1 MSPAWSKL
9 RRHGATVFGL
19 VLLVGALWVVQRE
32 FHELKVADIGAAL
45 EAIPVK
51 TLWIAAGC
59 TLLAYAVLTIYDRLG
74 SVYAGKPVSY
84 LRTTLASF
92 CAYTLAHNIGFA
104 AVSGAAVRYRFY
116 AAWGMTPVEIAKV
129 IAFTSLTFGLGALA
143 LGGLV
148 LVIEPEVVPFIG
160 DNVAHWVM
168 RSIGILFWC
177 VLGAYLLLSRVKP
190 HFTAF
195 GTRID
200 LPGFRM
206 ALAQTLLASVDV
218 AVTALIFYVLLPS
231 APGLTFVRFL
241 GIYVA
246 SYTTGLAASVPGGLG
261 VFDGAILLGLSP
273 YLPAAEVIGAL
284 LIFRLY
290 YYVIPLFIAG
300 GLFIA
305 FELSQRRRVLA
316 RVGVLAGVTENF
328 EVPVFAGLAGLG
340 GLALLF
346 IGALPVKGSL
356 MEEWAGHL
364 AAGASHFG
372 ASLLGSL
379 LLVAAYGLVRRLKL
393 AWGAAIFLLL
403 SGAVVVWLRGEAW
416 WLWSAYILVAALL
429 AGTGASFYR
438 DARVLAEPISPETFA
453 ALAAGAVCAIA
464 LAMVAYR
471 APVQDDSWWAVVM
484 SDEAP
489 DSLRFTVGL
498 CAVLL
503 LYAAARLLRPAR
515 IRPLAWDATARDR
528 FEALGTTAPAGAEA
542 VLFTDTGRAAIPF
555 IRRDG
560 AWIALG
566 DPAGNPRDATAAIW
580 RFRDLCERNGVDA
593 AFWGVGDENLKVYG
607 DLGLVPLPVE
617 GQPGR
622 WLAAP
627 AEHARRVATAMG
639 QPLT

>member
-1 MSPAWSKL
+1 MSPVWGRI
-9 RRHGATVFGL
+9 RRQGATAFGL
-19 VLLVGALWVVQRE
+19 ILLVGALWVVQRE
-32 FHELKVADIGAAL
+32 FRELKVADIGAAL
-45 EAIPVK
+45 RAMPPV
-51 TLWIAAGC
+51 TLWYAAGW

-84 LRTTLASF
+84 ARTSLASF

-116 AAWGMTPVEIAKV
+116 AAWGLTPVEIAKV
-129 IAFTSLTFGLGALA
+129 IAFTSLTFGLGAMA

-148 LVIEPEVVPFIG
+148 LVIEPEVVPLIG
-160 DNVAHWVM
+160 ASSPHWVM
-168 RSIGILFWC
+168 RGIGLLLWG
-177 VLGAYLLLSRVKP
+177 VLGAYLLLSRIKP

-195 GTRID
+195 GMKID

-206 ALAQTLLASVDV
+206 ALAQTVLASVDV
-218 AVTALIFYVLLPS
+218 AVTAMIFYALLPP
-231 APGLTFVRFL
+231 APGLTFIRFL

-273 YLPAAEVIGAL
+273 YLPAAEVVGAL

-290 YYVIPLFIAG
+290 YYIIPLFLSG

-305 FELSQRRRVLA
+305 FELGQRRKVLN
-316 RVGVLAGVTENF
+316 RVGALTGVTENF
-328 EVPVFAGLAGLG
+328 EVPVLAGLAGLG

-364 AAGASHFG
+364 ATGASHFG

-379 LLVAAYGLVRRLKL
+379 LLVAAYGLVRRLRL
-393 AWGAAIFLLL
+393 AWGAAIFLVL
-403 SGAVVVWLRGEAW
+403 SGAFVVWLRGEAW
-416 WLWSAYILVAALL
+416 WLWGAYLLVAGLL

-438 DARVLAEPISPETFA
+438 DARVLAEPISPGNFA
-453 ALAAGAVCAIA
+453 ALAAGAICAITLA
-464 LAMVAYR
+464 LVAYHE
-471 APVQDDSWWAVVM
+471 PVRDESWWSVVM
-484 SDEAP
+484 ADDAP

-515 IRPLAWDATARDR
+515 LRPLPWDNAARLR
-528 FEALGTTAPAGAEA
+528 FAALGAEAPVGTEA
-542 VLFTDTGRAAIPF
+542 VLFTDTGRAAVPF
-555 IRRDG
+555 MRRDG

-566 DPAGNPRDATAAIW
+566 DPAGNARDSVTAIW
-580 RFRDLCERNGVDA
+580 RFRDLCERHGVDT
-593 AFWGVGDENLKVYG
+593 AFWGVGQANLRVYN
-607 DLGLVPLPVE
+607 DLGLVPVPVE
-617 GQPGR
+617 GQAGR
-622 WLAAP
+622 WLVAP
-627 AEHARRVATAMG
+627 AERAGRIRDAIAKKA
-639 QPLT
+639 